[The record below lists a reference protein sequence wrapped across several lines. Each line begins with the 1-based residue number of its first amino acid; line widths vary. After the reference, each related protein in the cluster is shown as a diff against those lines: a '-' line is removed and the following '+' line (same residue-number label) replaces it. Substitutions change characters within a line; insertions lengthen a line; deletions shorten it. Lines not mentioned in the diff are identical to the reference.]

1 MGDVRLPLSGN
12 VWQDIS
18 PFRWYFDSIGQMSLF
33 TVNVGRSSDPQ
44 AEQAILDV
52 ASYGRQLGRIGEALL
67 AIAEH
72 TNVSDYTGDQ
82 KSAVED
88 FKVLMREIAAAK
100 QRAMQ
105 DRATEATPARVL
117 RLRA

>member
-12 VWQDIS
+12 VWQDFN
-18 PFRWYFDSIGQMSLF
+18 PFRWFFDSVGQMSFF

-44 AEQAILDV
+44 VEQAILEV

-67 AIAEH
+67 AITEH
-72 TNVSDYTGDQ
+72 TDVSDYTGDQ

-88 FKVLMREIAAAK
+88 FKALMREIAAAK
-100 QRAMQ
+100 R
-105 DRATEATPARVL
+105 RATQERATTALVVP
-117 RLRA
+117 LRA